1 MFININELV
10 NVNKILPLAQS
21 SMSQK
26 HESES
31 VISELGIRVSFER
44 DERNCTPFCRSK
56 LALDT

>member
-1 MFININELV
+1 
-10 NVNKILPLAQS
+10 
-21 SMSQK
+21 MSQK
-26 HESES
+26 QESES